1 MTSSAAEV
9 VAGQLQEIGI
19 PFLLPPVSF
28 CARGRRGP
36 LLGGELDRATAWARM
51 LVKGVES
58 HRSARDGRS
67 HS

>member
-28 CARGRRGP
+28 CVRGRRGP

-51 LVKGVES
+51 LVKEVES